1 MIGVR
6 TGPAG
11 IVVAQC
17 LPPFWMSE
25 LSDLAEAIRHGKYP
39 GLSLSSPVLVDARAV
54 RLARIDTS
62 SFQRHV
68 GRRAALQAGQPPN
81 HVALVAGDLG
91 SYGMLRMFSVLSE
104 IYGVRPE
111 TMCLVT
117 DSIGEATDWMA
128 GVCDLDFKQ
137 AATLYDL
144 VEPYSEGPLERRVP
158 NQAGHQRDSS

>member
-17 LPPFWMSE
+17 RPPFCISE
-25 LSDLAEAIRHGKYP
+25 LPDIAEEIRQGKYP

-62 SFQRHV
+62 SFQRHLW
-68 GRRAALQAGQPPN
+68 RRAALQAGQPPN

-91 SYGMLRMFSVLSE
+91 SFGMLRMFSVLSE

-117 DSIGEATDWMA
+117 GSIREATDWLA
-128 GVCDLDFKQ
+128 GICDLDSKQ
-137 AATLYDL
+137 ASALYDL
-144 VEPYSEGPLERRVP
+144 VEPYSEGPLERRAEPGRTPV
-158 NQAGHQRDSS
+158 R